1 MGSGFGDILAARV
14 AERESQIVLGLDPD
28 PEALWP
34 GAHEAAVTPP
44 AGHLQSQHVEQ
55 APTTQAGRSP
65 TPRADRSPTW
75 RTAVATRVHCCA
87 LIDATGPACVAVKPQ
102 LACFERLGAP
112 GWEALEAVIEH
123 AHQRGLLVIADG
135 KRGDIALSARAYA
148 QALFERL
155 RVDLATVNPLLGGDA
170 IEPFVTGA
178 RAAGA
183 GVLLLVRTSNPG
195 AADVQDLELASG
207 GPVWERLAEF
217 VAEQGAA
224 GVGESGLSDVG
235 AVVGATQPQHLERA
249 RELMPHAVLLLPG
262 VGAQGGRVEDL
273 APAFL
278 PGRAGGLITASR
290 SIVGAHLA
298 TGGDPAEAA
307 RAEAERLRET
317 AWALGD

>member
-1 MGSGFGDILAARV
+1 MGPGFGDILAARV

-34 GAHEAAVTPP
+34 GVHDVAYTSLTDRPLAQRTDRESTPRTT
-44 AGHLQSQHVEQ
+44 H
-55 APTTQAGRSP
+55 APTGR
-65 TPRADRSPTW
+65 TDRSPTW

-87 LIDATGPACVAVKPQ
+87 LIDAAGPACVAVKPQ

-123 AHQRGLLVIADG
+123 ARQRGLLVIADG
-135 KRGDIALSARAYA
+135 KRGDIAPTARAYA

-155 RVDLATVNPLLGGDA
+155 RADLATVNPLLGGDA
-170 IEPFVTGA
+170 IEPLVTGA

-207 GPVWERLAEF
+207 GPVWERLAAF
-217 VAEQGAA
+217 VAEQGAV
-224 GVGESGLSDVG
+224 GVGEAGLSDVG

-290 SIVGAHLA
+290 SIAGAHLA

-307 RAEAERLRET
+307 RAEAERLRDV
-317 AWALGD
+317 AWNLGV